1 MNRQGAGTAEDPEVT
16 DAFTQEPGE
25 SMVDLLRGGAAIT
38 KVENET
44 LAQIAVTRPRDPKRS
59 LERAIGELELDPEFA
74 EKQYYRI
81 PYKDRASGQT
91 TWIEGLSIKAA
102 MALGRCFGNMTTSS
116 RVVEDN
122 DHAVIVEGVC
132 IDLENGFR
140 VCKPVA
146 ISKYYRAKKTG
157 KMVKWSEDRFPQI
170 LQAGASK
177 AVRNAI
183 LNVIPEPLQR
193 RYWNRARELAA
204 EHASGGK
211 GKGIDYAKT
220 IPAVLKAFEPYKVER
235 SHLEAHLGHP
245 LENATRQEFGD
256 LKAVLNALE
265 AGETDVF
272 QAFGIGGPQPDEP
285 GSNDGPAPA
294 GAPEGEV
301 KDLFGGGAS

>member
-1 MNRQGAGTAEDPEVT
+1 VKNNEARDPDGIEGA
-16 DAFTQEPGE
+16 DAFQEPGDT
-25 SMVDLLRGGAAIT
+25 MADLLRGGAAIT

-44 LAQIAVTRPRDPKRS
+44 LAQIAVTRPRDTKRS
-59 LERAIGELELDPEFA
+59 LAKAIEELEVDPEFA

-91 TWIEGLSIKAA
+91 TFIEGLSIKAA

-116 RVVEDN
+116 RVVEEN
-122 DHAVIVEGVC
+122 DHAVIMEGVC

-146 ISKYYRAKKTG
+146 ISKYYKARKTG
-157 KMVKWSEDRFPQI
+157 KMVKWADDRFPQI

-183 LNVIPEPLQR
+183 LNVIPEPVQR

-204 EHASGGK
+204 EHATGGK
-211 GKGIDYAKT
+211 GKIDYSKT
-220 IPAVLKAFEPYKVER
+220 IAAVLKAFEPYKVER

-245 LENATRQEFGD
+245 LDKATRQEFGD
-256 LKAVLNALE
+256 LKAILNALE

-272 QAFGIGGPQPDEP
+272 QAFGIGGPVDEP
-285 GSNDGPAPA
+285 GANDGPAA
-294 GAPEGEV
+294 AEKPEGSV
-301 KDLFGGGAS
+301 SDLFGGGAS